1 MIASIGLA
9 TRAGSIAPLIIS
21 LLFGV
26 GQCAVGAILVARGL
40 RAGRWRRL
48 GLYAAAILGAWFVC
62 SGVAELIV
70 SGLALASAW
79 WSVPTLAALARA
91 RSVAD
96 GALLVASGALA
107 LALPLYPLW
116 LRLRPA
122 QPRADRQREEQ
133 GTP

>member
-1 MIASIGLA
+1 MIAFIGLA
-9 TRAGSIAPLIIS
+9 TRASSIAPLIVS

-26 GQCAVGAILVARGL
+26 GQCVVGAGWVARGL

-79 WSVPTLAALARA
+79 WGVPTLAALARV
-91 RSVAD
+91 RSAAD
-96 GALLVASGALA
+96 GALLVASVALA
-107 LALPLYPLW
+107 LALLLYPLW
-116 LRLRPA
+116 PRLRPA
-122 QPRADRQREEQ
+122 QPRVDRR
-133 GTP
+133 

>member
-1 MIASIGLA
+1 VIASIGLA
-9 TRAGSIAPLIIS
+9 MRAASLASLIVS

-26 GQCAVGAILVARGL
+26 GQCAVGTVLVARGL

-48 GLYAAAILGAWFVC
+48 ALYAAAILGAWFVC
-62 SGVAELIV
+62 SGVSELIV
-70 SGLALASAW
+70 SGLALVSAW
-79 WSVPTLAALARA
+79 WGVPSPTALAHA

-107 LALPLYPLW
+107 LALLLYPLW

-122 QPRADRQREEQ
+122 PPRVDHLREEQ